1 MLCSSRALD
10 GLEYQHALRER
21 DLHFVSSIEFV
32 AKLGVLF
39 WVALLNTLI
48 ACEVM
53 LMLFSVIR
61 FRVRSG
67 KHAGT

>member
-1 MLCSSRALD
+1 M
-10 GLEYQHALRER
+10 
-21 DLHFVSSIEFV
+21 SSIEFV